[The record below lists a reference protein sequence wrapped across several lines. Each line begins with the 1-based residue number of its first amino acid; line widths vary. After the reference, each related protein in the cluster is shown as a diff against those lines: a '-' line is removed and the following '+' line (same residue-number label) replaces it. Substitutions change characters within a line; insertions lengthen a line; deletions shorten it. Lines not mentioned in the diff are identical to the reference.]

1 MTLTEILVAMV
12 VLLVGIY
19 TVARG
24 FPLMLHQIRGEGDR
38 TAMARLAEDMMSR
51 LSENQY
57 GLPDAITGGGDVD
70 PASYSED
77 MTEPHDSSQLNAQ
90 EDVLE
95 VRGETFRVPAPYA
108 VAGAASSTGPARYPL
123 SVGPTEYVDNGYPWV
138 YMLVPLQ
145 ERLDDPSQA
154 VPGDR
159 NWFWVDKRN
168 AKIVIPDIVTT
179 EEGGETR
186 SWPVDPASPALRMVV
201 DYAWTI
207 DDNAPGLAVTHH
219 VQGEMP
225 PITDGVNTRIGTVRP
240 AVLPA
245 GCRLVAGQTRVWA
258 LVEFQRE
265 ANAVYTPSAPGWF
278 SVEKYGLTLGF
289 HPKDVGLTLKVD
301 YRLRNLQRPGDT
313 LVRRELLM
321 SEERLIQGTADRT
334 DGTTDFT
341 DVRLAFKNVDDDALF
356 SDPDDAADNSLDAY
370 GTDTTEQIHVLAVD
384 TQTGEVYS
392 DGTGLAFVDTNLDP
406 PLEQGFQNGIV
417 TMPLTISGSPA
428 PYLGHVLRFY
438 YRTIDR
444 HNLQVQKAPRAY
456 MDSDTA
462 RAYVPDVTPGGV
474 DLTADVNF
482 RTYMLHHRPA
492 PGDAT
497 RNVAVLEFGQW
508 LTDTTWATA
517 ESTAGLTVAVNYAYS
532 PTDTTR
538 EYVWGELHTVAAG
551 GREIALSHTTEAT
564 RPIEILAVNGV
575 SVRARGWWLARNGRQ
590 RLLDVETVLLPPP
603 LGIIPRAR

>member
-70 PASYSED
+70 PSSYSED

-123 SVGPTEYVDNGYPWV
+123 SVGPTEYVDSGYPWV

-145 ERLDDPSQA
+145 ERLDDPAQA

-168 AKIVIPDIVTT
+168 AKIVIPESVYT

-186 SWPVDPASPALRMVV
+186 SWPVSQDPLVAHPLRMVV
-201 DYAWTI
+201 DYAWT
-207 DDNAPGLAVTHH
+207 DDSAGPGLAVTHH
-219 VQGEMP
+219 VQGEAP
-225 PITDGVNTRIGTVRP
+225 DVTDGANTKIGTVRP
-240 AVLPA
+240 ASLPA

-258 LVEFQRE
+258 LVEFERE
-265 ANAVYTPSAPGWF
+265 ANAVYTPSAPGRF
-278 SVEKYGLTLGF
+278 SVEEYGLTLGF

-301 YRLRNLQRPGDT
+301 YRLRNLQRAGDT
-313 LVRRELLM
+313 ITRRELLM

-341 DVRLAFKNVDDDALF
+341 DVRLAFRTLTMMRC
-356 SDPDDAADNSLDAY
+356 SL
-370 GTDTTEQIHVLAVD
+370 TRMILPTTA
-384 TQTGEVYS
+384 S
-392 DGTGLAFVDTNLDP
+392 
-406 PLEQGFQNGIV
+406 
-417 TMPLTISGSPA
+417 MPMA
-428 PYLGHVLRFY
+428 P
-438 YRTIDR
+438 
-444 HNLQVQKAPRAY
+444 
-456 MDSDTA
+456 
-462 RAYVPDVTPGGV
+462 
-474 DLTADVNF
+474 
-482 RTYMLHHRPA
+482 
-492 PGDAT
+492 
-497 RNVAVLEFGQW
+497 
-508 LTDTTWATA
+508 
-517 ESTAGLTVAVNYAYS
+517 
-532 PTDTTR
+532 
-538 EYVWGELHTVAAG
+538 
-551 GREIALSHTTEAT
+551 T
-564 RPIEILAVNGV
+564 RP
-575 SVRARGWWLARNGRQ
+575 SRYTSWQ
-590 RLLDVETVLLPPP
+590 
-603 LGIIPRAR
+603 